1 MIKIIEPR
9 FTEEEAKVLSEI
21 VLSGYITR
29 GPWTKRF
36 SEAFADFLGVE
47 TVYTVCSGTAAL
59 YVTLKALNVEGK
71 HVIVPALS
79 FMATIDTVILAGGIP
94 VVVDVDEYYTMDPN
108 QLEDAIKK
116 YNPICII
123 PVHLYGGMAD
133 MDSIMKI
140 ASKYNIY
147 VLEDA
152 AQAHGASLNGKMA
165 GAIGHIG
172 AFSFYAS
179 KNIPMGEG
187 GAISVSDKAISK
199 AINSLIDFGD
209 SPALNLRITEFQ
221 AALGFLGLQKLKT
234 QNEKRIKN
242 VEFYN
247 KHLSDELIKPKKR
260 ENSVHVYHLYTLRHK
275 NRDRIIEALKKENID
290 ARVYYT
296 YTLASLRNAIH
307 LPLDNANQYIK
318 EFFSIPV
325 HPYLSQE
332 NLEKIVDIINKN
344 L

>member
-9 FTEEEAKVLSEI
+9 FGEEEANVLKEI

-36 SEAFADFLGVE
+36 SEEFAKFLSVKK
-47 TVYTVCSGTAAL
+47 VYTVCSGTTAL
-59 YVTLKALNVEGK
+59 YVILKALNVENR
-71 HVIVPALS
+71 HVVVPALS

-94 VVVDVDEYYTMDPN
+94 VVVDVDEYYTMDVN

-116 YNPICII
+116 YNPVCII

-133 MDSIMKI
+133 MENIMSL
-140 ASKYNIY
+140 ANKYNIY

-152 AQAHGASLNGKMA
+152 AQAHGASLNGRMA

-179 KNIPMGEG
+179 KNVPMGEG
-187 GAISVSDKAISK
+187 GAISVSDDEISK
-199 AINSLIDFGD
+199 KINSIIDFGD
-209 SPALNLRITEFQ
+209 TPALNVRITEFQ
-221 AALGFLGLQKLKT
+221 SALGVLGLQKLEAL
-234 QNEKRIKN
+234 NDKRIKN
-242 VEFYN
+242 GEFYN
-247 KHLSDELIKPKKR
+247 KHISDELVKPR
-260 ENSVHVYHLYTLRHK
+260 PRPNSKHVYHLYTLRHK
-275 NRDRIIEALKKENID
+275 NHDNIIKVLNENGID

-296 YTLASLRNAIH
+296 YTLASLRNALH
-307 LPLDNANQYIK
+307 MPLDRANQYIK
-318 EFFSIPV
+318 ELFSIPV
-325 HPYLSQE
+325 HPYLTDE
-332 NLEKIVDIINKN
+332 DLHKIVDTINKS